1 MGIRVQGKCW
11 GSKNVVM
18 GREFGPTTKG
28 VYSAIES
35 AVKELYVLI

>member
-1 MGIRVQGKCW
+1 M
-11 GSKNVVM
+11 VM
-18 GREFGPTTKG
+18 DREFGPPTKE